1 MRSSHWSQFV
11 LSCAVSV
18 LLSPILWSASVLA
31 EEPAEAEPVI
41 ETREVVVSATKTPVP
56 ISQVTSAV
64 EVIYGE
70 ELEQKKMKTVVD
82 ALRLAQGVAVLSNGG
97 PGREASV
104 RIRGASNTHTLVLI
118 DGAIVNSATQG
129 FFDFSSL
136 TTENIDRIEILRGA
150 QSMLYGSD
158 AMGGVINVITKK
170 GAGAPSGSAFMEY
183 GSFSTIREGA
193 QASGAKGPFDLSGSL
208 SRWDSS
214 GFSTT
219 NYQRGAAERDAFH
232 NWQGSAR
239 LGVALPKDGRLDF
252 SLRWSNSDVG
262 LDNITSTAKSD
273 AFGSKQTTRSLVLS
287 GSYEQPL
294 TSWWSQKVTVGQNN
308 ERTLFDGG
316 TTRRNV
322 ETGVMTTPATRT
334 LSDIDILNR
343 RAEWQHNFQ
352 IGKPLLLTAGYQYR
366 DEQGDNSSFQPR
378 TSPVKI
384 LSSHAGYAQGQVN
397 LQDRV
402 FFTGGVRQDSFNTFG
417 DATTYRVTGG
427 YLHQETG
434 TKVRGS
440 YATGFRSPN
449 INQLFFP
456 GFGNPDLKPEKS
468 KSADLGVDQNLL
480 DGKLKLGAGY
490 FWNHF
495 DNLIQNVLAGA
506 LLRPENVGQ
515 ARTQGWELSF
525 RMDVLKELSVR
536 GQYTY
541 TLTRDLSNNRR
552 LARWPIDQASLGVS
566 YQPMAPLHINVDYRF
581 VGARNNDANN
591 TPSQRMGSF
600 GVVNVSTTYD
610 VNKTMQVF
618 GRVENLT
625 NQDYEEIAGYG
636 TAIRSVYGGVKL
648 TF

>member
-1 MRSSHWSQFV
+1 MQSRRGDRFV
-11 LSCAVSV
+11 LCCAVAACI
-18 LLSPILWSASVLA
+18 SPIAWVSFVFG
-31 EEPAEAEPVI
+31 EEPMEAEPIV

-64 EVIYGE
+64 EVITGE
-70 ELEQKKMKTVVD
+70 ELEQKKLKTVAD

-97 PGREASV
+97 PGREATV
-104 RIRGASNTHTLVLI
+104 RIRGGSNTHTLVLI

-129 FFDFSSL
+129 FYDFSSL
-136 TTENIDRIEILRGA
+136 TVENIERIEILRGA

-158 AMGGVINVITKK
+158 AMGGVINVITKN
-170 GAGAPSGSAFMEY
+170 GRGAPSGSLFTEY
-183 GSFSTIREGA
+183 GSFATIREGG
-193 QASGAKGPFDLSGSL
+193 QASGAKGPFDFAGSV
-208 SRWDSS
+208 SRWDTS
-214 GFSTT
+214 GFSTVS
-219 NYQRGAAERDAFH
+219 NKRGAAERDGFH

-239 LGVALPKDGRLDF
+239 LGAALPKDGRLDF

-262 LDNITSTAKSD
+262 LDSVTSTAKSD
-273 AFGSKQTTRSLVLS
+273 VLGSKQTTRSLILS
-287 GSYEQPL
+287 GTYEQPL
-294 TSWWSQKVTVGQNN
+294 TSWWSQKLTVGQSN

-316 TTRRNV
+316 TVRRNV
-322 ETGVMTTPATRT
+322 ETGAVSTLSPRT
-334 LSDIDILNR
+334 LSDIEILNR
-343 RAEWQHNFQ
+343 RAEWQHNVQ

-366 DEQGDNSSFQPR
+366 DEQGNNPSFQPSTTR
-378 TSPVKI
+378 LKI
-384 LSSHAGYAQGQVN
+384 LSSHAGFAQAQVN
-397 LQDRV
+397 LSDRV
-402 FFTGGVRQDSFNTFG
+402 FVTGGVRQDRFNTFG
-417 DATTYRVTGG
+417 DATTYRVTSG
-427 YLHQETG
+427 YMHHETG
-434 TKVRGS
+434 TKIRGS

-468 KSADLGVDQNLL
+468 KSADMGVDQNLL
-480 DGKLKLGAGY
+480 DGKLKLSAGY

-506 LLRPENVGQ
+506 LQRPENVGQ
-515 ARTQGWELSF
+515 ARAQGWELGF
-525 RMDVLKELSVR
+525 RMDVLRELSVR

-552 LARWPIDQASLGVS
+552 LSRWPIDQASLGVS
-566 YQPMAPLHINVDYRF
+566 YQPIAPLHINMDYRF
-581 VGARNNDANN
+581 VGARNNDPNN

-636 TAIRSVYGGVKL
+636 TAIRSVYGGVKVS
-648 TF
+648 F